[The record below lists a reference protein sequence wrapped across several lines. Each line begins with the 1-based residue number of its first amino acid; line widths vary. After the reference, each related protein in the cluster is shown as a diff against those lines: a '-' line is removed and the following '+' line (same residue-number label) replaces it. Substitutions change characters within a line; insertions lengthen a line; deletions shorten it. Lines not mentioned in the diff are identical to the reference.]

1 MNLVEDIQY
10 RGTEYNATEW
20 FQIRQE
26 CLMGTLFVSKVF
38 GGFFVS
44 PETVS
49 CHDGSTDR
57 KIEDME

>member
-1 MNLVEDIQY
+1 MGILV
-10 RGTEYNATEW
+10 
-20 FQIRQE
+20 
-26 CLMGTLFVSKVF
+26 VSKVF

-49 CHDGSTDR
+49 YHDGSTDR

>member
-1 MNLVEDIQY
+1 MNLFEDIQY
-10 RGTEYNATEW
+10 RGTECNATEW

-26 CLMGTLFVSKVF
+26 CLMGTLFV

-44 PETVS
+44 PETVR